1 MDRTAIKHTY
11 KNSHVIK
18 NFRDN
23 FVVFFFLRDRVD
35 VINFSVILS
44 PLPVMVAVKLVP
56 KKPTSKIL
64 LDLLL
69 LNFNAQM
76 EIDGLLLM
84 EI

>member
-18 NFRDN
+18 NFTDN

-56 KKPTSKIL
+56 KKPTGKIL